1 MKSKDVIK
9 QELREKFSAALS
21 GENPEQLTEA
31 LTEMAL
37 SIQQDVLADFQAYQ
51 QTMDQSILS
60 KRGVHTLTQQ
70 EKSFYTALAKAA
82 NTGDV
87 KMAFTGLDSTTLP
100 MTVIDAVMEDI
111 KTEFPLLDAIKLVNA
126 SAVTKMIVNKQG
138 VQLAVWGALNTKIT
152 EELSGAIDTIN
163 IGLTKLTA
171 FIPIDRDMIDA
182 GPEWMDAY
190 ARAILAEA
198 IGLGLCKGAVA
209 GTGKDQPI
217 GMLKDLNGSVVEGV
231 YPNKTPIVITDLSA
245 ATIGSIGATLAT
257 GPNSRMRPVPNILVV
272 VNPVD
277 YFTKIMPATTYLTPN
292 GTYVNNVLPYP
303 CTIVQ
308 DINVPSNR
316 AIFGIASRYQMGVGK
331 GGKSGAV
338 ETSDEFEF
346 LDDKRVYKAK
356 VLADG
361 QPLDNNAFVVADIS
375 GLKPL
380 TMNVLVVNN
389 DADEPIPVIGID
401 DARLASLKIGSL
413 TLSPAFSKNVFSYTA
428 STTAATNTISVVPM
442 DGEATIEIKNGTTAV
457 DNGAAAT
464 WSAGANTVT
473 VNVTSGAETETYTV
487 VVTKS

>member
-9 QELREKFSAALS
+9 QEMREKFTAALS
-21 GENPEQLTEA
+21 GENPEQITEA
-31 LTEMAL
+31 LTEIAM
-37 SIQQDVLADFQAYQ
+37 SIQQDVLADFKAYQ
-51 QTMDQSILS
+51 QTMDQSILA

-70 EKSFYTALAKAA
+70 ERSFYTALATAA
-82 NTGDV
+82 STGDV
-87 KMAFTGLDSTTLP
+87 KMAFIGLDSTTLP
-100 MTVIDAVMEDI
+100 MTVIDAVIEDI

-138 VQLAVWGALNTKIT
+138 VQMAVWGALNTKIT
-152 EELSGAIDTIN
+152 EELSGAIGTIN

-198 IGLGLCKGAVA
+198 IGLGLCQGAVA

-217 GMLKDLNGSVVEGV
+217 GMLKDIDGSVTNGV
-231 YPNKTPIVITDLSA
+231 YPDKTPIAITDLSA
-245 ATIGSIGATLAT
+245 TTIGGIGATLAK
-257 GPNSRMRPVPNILVV
+257 GPNDRMRSVPNILVV

-277 YFTKIMPATTYLTPN
+277 YFQKIMPATTYMTPN

-331 GGKSGAV
+331 GGKNGTV

-361 QPLDNNAFVVADIS
+361 QPLDGSAFVVADIS
-375 GLKPL
+375 ELKPL
-380 TMNVLVVNN
+380 T
-389 DADEPIPVIGID
+389 
-401 DARLASLKIGSL
+401 LK
-413 TLSPAFSKNVFSYTA
+413 
-428 STTAATNTISVVPM
+428 
-442 DGEATIEIKNGTTAV
+442 
-457 DNGAAAT
+457 
-464 WSAGANTVT
+464 
-473 VNVTSGAETETYTV
+473 VNVGTV
-487 VVTKS
+487 DGVVKTKEQTT